1 MTRSRVVLTFVLAVP
16 ALLLAG
22 VVIVASLA
30 ILLSDPGGSTDAGL
44 AQVGD
49 DLALVV
55 VVDEGVSDGLIDAG
69 LLAPA
74 LALIPAVALAWWVA
88 GRVKRVVA
96 KAQADIAAADAE
108 RKSRLQE
115 VAHELRTPLA
125 VMGTNLELASLETSS
140 DTGYIDAARRAVDR
154 MARTVDDLAG
164 HGGLA
169 VEQGHGPADL
179 GQIAQAAVADHTGPG
194 LAKGVLVS
202 AIGALPTIV
211 PSVDPAAIRT
221 AIGNFLGNAVRLAP
235 AGSTI
240 SVDWG
245 EAGSWAW
252 LAVSD
257 EGPGLASHLH
267 LRVFERGWQGS
278 HDRHRAEDGDSG
290 LGLTISRQLT
300 EAQGGAVTVESEEGA
315 GSTFAIWLPLEAGAD
330 RRDVVSRDQ
339 VHPLIRPWSKVP
351 LSA

>member
-1 MTRSRVVLTFVLAVP
+1 VVLTFLLAVP

-22 VVIVASLA
+22 VVMVASLA
-30 ILLSDPGGSTDAGL
+30 ILLSDPGETTDAGL

-55 VVDEGVSDGLIDAG
+55 VVDEGVTDGLIDAG

-74 LALIPAVALAWWVA
+74 LALIPALVLAWWVA
-88 GRVKRVVA
+88 GKVKRVVT
-96 KAQADIAAADAE
+96 KAQAEIATADAE

-125 VMGTNLELASLETSS
+125 VMGTNLELASLETPG

-164 HGGLA
+164 HGRLA
-169 VEQGHGPADL
+169 VEQGDGLADL
-179 GQIAQAAVADHTGPG
+179 GQIAQAAVAEHTGPG
-194 LAKGVLVS
+194 LANGVMVR
-202 AIGALPTIV
+202 AIGAMPTFV
-211 PSVDPAAIRT
+211 PSVDPAAVRT

-245 EAGSWAW
+245 EVGSWAW

-257 EGPGLASHLH
+257 EGPGLSPGLH
-267 LRVFERGWQGS
+267 SRVFERGWQGS
-278 HDRHRAEDGDSG
+278 HDRHRAEDGDAG

-330 RRDVVSRDQ
+330 RRDVVARDQ
-339 VHPLIRPWSKVP
+339 VHSVMSPWSREP
-351 LSA
+351 LHA

>member
-179 GQIAQAAVADHTGPG
+179 GQIAQAAVADHTGLG

-202 AIGALPTIV
+202 AIGTLPTIV

>member
-1 MTRSRVVLTFVLAVP
+1 VVLTFLLAVP

-22 VVIVASLA
+22 VVMVASLA
-30 ILLSDPGGSTDAGL
+30 ILLSDPGETTDAGL

-55 VVDEGVSDGLIDAG
+55 VVDEGVTDGLIDAG

-74 LALIPAVALAWWVA
+74 LALIPALVLAWWVA
-88 GRVKRVVA
+88 GKVKRVVT
-96 KAQADIAAADAE
+96 KAQAEIATADAE

-125 VMGTNLELASLETSS
+125 VMGTNLELASLETPG

-164 HGGLA
+164 HGRLA
-169 VEQGHGPADL
+169 VEQGDGLADL
-179 GQIAQAAVADHTGPG
+179 GQIAQAAVAEHTGPG
-194 LAKGVLVS
+194 LANGVMVM
-202 AIGALPTIV
+202 AIGAMPTFV
-211 PSVDPAAIRT
+211 PSVDPAAVRT

-245 EAGSWAW
+245 EVGSWAW

-257 EGPGLASHLH
+257 EGPGLSPGLH
-267 LRVFERGWQGS
+267 SRVFERGWQGS
-278 HDRHRAEDGDSG
+278 HDRHRAEDGDAG

-330 RRDVVSRDQ
+330 RRDVVARDQ
-339 VHPLIRPWSKVP
+339 VHSVMSPWSREP
-351 LSA
+351 LHA

>member
-1 MTRSRVVLTFVLAVP
+1 VVLTFLLAVP

-22 VVIVASLA
+22 VVMVASLA
-30 ILLSDPGGSTDAGL
+30 ILLSDPGETTDAGL

-55 VVDEGVSDGLIDAG
+55 VVDEGVTDGLIDAG

-74 LALIPAVALAWWVA
+74 LALIPALVLAWWVA
-88 GRVKRVVA
+88 GKVKRVVT
-96 KAQADIAAADAE
+96 KAQAEIATADAE

-125 VMGTNLELASLETSS
+125 VMGTNLELASLETPG

-164 HGGLA
+164 HGRLA
-169 VEQGHGPADL
+169 VEQGDGLADL
-179 GQIAQAAVADHTGPG
+179 GQIAQAAVAEHTGPG
-194 LAKGVLVS
+194 LANGVMVR
-202 AIGALPTIV
+202 AIGAMPTFV
-211 PSVDPAAIRT
+211 PSVDPAAVRT

-245 EAGSWAW
+245 EVGSWAW

-257 EGPGLASHLH
+257 EGPGLSPGLH
-267 LRVFERGWQGS
+267 SRVFERGWQGS
-278 HDRHRAEDGDSG
+278 HDRHRAEDGDAG

-330 RRDVVSRDQ
+330 RCDVVARDQ
-339 VHPLIRPWSKVP
+339 VHSVMSPWSREP
-351 LSA
+351 LHA